1 MTETNFINILIAE
14 DNEISRE
21 MMASVLRTQGY
32 NIHGAIDGETAIK
45 VIQDYAIDVALV
57 DLNMSPV
64 GGLEFVRYLVTE
76 GSKIPVV
83 IITGDDSADILTEA
97 SSLGVRR
104 VLQKPVEPD
113 RLIELVRRVLKRE
126 GINPTPMGVEV
137 HETHFS
143 PEELMLKTIALADQ
157 NARARHGGPFGAIVA
172 DKEGHI
178 LGEGKNGITSR
189 VDPTAHA
196 EVMAI
201 RKAADKLG
209 KSDLSECIIYCSSQ
223 PTSVGKAVIKSV
235 GIKQVYFGLTSDDIG
250 QIRLNITPDE
260 PEYKQLCQDK
270 ALEMIKNLSKQ
281 S

>member
-113 RLIELVRRVLKRE
+113 RLIELVYLSATNIVDEFYFL
-126 GINPTPMGVEV
+126 IN
-137 HETHFS
+137 FRF
-143 PEELMLKTIALADQ
+143 I
-157 NARARHGGPFGAIVA
+157 I
-172 DKEGHI
+172 I
-178 LGEGKNGITSR
+178 LTG
-189 VDPTAHA
+189 
-196 EVMAI
+196 
-201 RKAADKLG
+201 
-209 KSDLSECIIYCSSQ
+209 
-223 PTSVGKAVIKSV
+223 
-235 GIKQVYFGLTSDDIG
+235 
-250 QIRLNITPDE
+250 
-260 PEYKQLCQDK
+260 
-270 ALEMIKNLSKQ
+270 
-281 S
+281 